1 MQLWCHFNCACQN
14 EDHRYY
20 ICCIG
25 HFWWRDLQPDFKEDL
40 YDFAL
45 LYIRGSSRSVSV
57 SRMSRMSFSSFSFW
71 LGVWLLL
78 QRVGLFVCCLLVL
91 GCLLSACCVFHC
103 FVGTWFWQLMYY
115 FVSFVGLDK
124 KIVVDGTTLGSIG
137 IPQMG
142 LF

>member
-45 LYIRGSSRSVSV
+45 LYIRGSSRSVSA
-57 SRMSRMSFSSFSFW
+57 SRMSRMSFNSFSFW

-78 QRVGLFVCCLLVL
+78 QRVGLFVCLFVCLFSVGFRLSPLCLL
-91 GCLLSACCVFHC
+91 C
-103 FVGTWFWQLMYY
+103 FPLFCWNFGFGSLH
-115 FVSFVGLDK
+115 
-124 KIVVDGTTLGSIG
+124 ITLYHS
-137 IPQMG
+137 
-142 LF
+142 LVWTKRL